1 MQIHHSK
8 SWLCYTSDD
17 KKNKANILGINFC
30 AVKIQDEEDWNH
42 LYLASKI
49 SVSHFSTSL
58 LISQPQRGLQHLAID
73 KQSAKLV

>member
-1 MQIHHSK
+1 MDVAK
-8 SWLCYTSDD
+8 VGFVEVLM
-17 KKNKANILGINFC
+17 INFY
-30 AVKIQDEEDWNH
+30 AVKVQDEENWIH

-73 KQSAKLV
+73 KQSTKLV

>member
-1 MQIHHSK
+1 MY
-8 SWLCYTSDD
+8 L
-17 KKNKANILGINFC
+17 ILLNLKLFTTVKIRNFC